1 MLWKLKK
8 HNFQTIE
15 KKNIYC
21 LNLIKFKSY
30 RLDTLSLKKKK
41 SLLEFQLASILLKD
55 QQFSIIENNIKPANT
70 KNIKDCKTR
79 KLVKSGILLSDHIIF
94 NEKPKLKY
102 ILRLFTFSN
111 FNSLNTFFWTI
122 SKQENSLPS
131 VMKVNFLVFK
141 KVEEFLLYVLNFG
154 KIYIKLNSHLKFIS

>member
-1 MLWKLKK
+1 M
-8 HNFQTIE
+8 
-15 KKNIYC
+15 
-21 LNLIKFKSY
+21 
-30 RLDTLSLKKKK
+30 
-41 SLLEFQLASILLKD
+41 LKD

-111 FNSLNTFFWTI
+111 FRCSITYLVETLI
-122 SKQENSLPS
+122 YDR
-131 VMKVNFLVFK
+131 NF
-141 KVEEFLLYVLNFG
+141 Y
-154 KIYIKLNSHLKFIS
+154 